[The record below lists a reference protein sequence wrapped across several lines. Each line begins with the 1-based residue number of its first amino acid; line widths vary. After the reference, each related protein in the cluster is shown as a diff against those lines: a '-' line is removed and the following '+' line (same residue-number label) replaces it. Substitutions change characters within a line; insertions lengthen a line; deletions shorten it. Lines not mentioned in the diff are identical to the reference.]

1 MNKHKFCVAPMMRY
15 TDLHDRY
22 LLRLISKKTFL
33 YTEMITTNSIVHGNC
48 LYQLNFNHEEHPVG
62 VQFGGNDPKDL
73 IYCSQIAEEY
83 GYDEINLNI
92 GCPSDR
98 VKKGKFG
105 ACLMKEP
112 DLVAECAH
120 KIISKVNIPVTIK
133 TRLGVDNFDS
143 YEFLHNF
150 IAKVSSSGVH
160 TVIIHARKALLS
172 GLSPRQNRSVPPLN
186 YKYVYQLKQD
196 FSHLEI
202 IINGGI
208 KSIEEAQSHLEKV
221 DGVMLGR
228 EVYTNPFLLKD
239 VDEKIFGEVKQN
251 INEKEVLEN
260 YLDYVIFMKNK
271 GFNSSIMLKHIFGLK
286 KGQTNAKVFRK
297 TISNIIANDS
307 IDKEKNVLIDLI

>member
-1 MNKHKFCVAPMMRY
+1 MYKHKFCVAPMMRY

-62 VQFGGNDPKDL
+62 VQFGGNNTKDL
-73 IYCSQIAEEY
+73 VYCSQIAEEY

-160 TVIIHARKALLS
+160 TVIIHARKAILS

-196 FSHLEI
+196 FPHLEI

-208 KSIEEAQSHLEKV
+208 KSIEEAHSHLEKV

-228 EVYTNPFLLKD
+228 EVYANPFLLKD
-239 VDEKIFGEVKQN
+239 VDERIFGEVKQH

>member
-1 MNKHKFCVAPMMRY
+1 
-15 TDLHDRY
+15 
-22 LLRLISKKTFL
+22 
-33 YTEMITTNSIVHGNC
+33 MITTNSIVHGNC

-62 VQFGGNDPKDL
+62 VQFGGNNSKDL
-73 IYCSQIAEEY
+73 VYCSQIAEEY

-133 TRLGVDNFDS
+133 TRLGVDNFDN

-160 TVIIHARKALLS
+160 TVIIHARKAILS

-196 FSHLEI
+196 FPHLEI

-208 KSIEEAQSHLEKV
+208 KSIEEAHSHLEKV

-228 EVYTNPFLLKD
+228 EVYANPFLLKD
-239 VDEKIFGEVKQN
+239 VDEKIFGEVKQH

>member
-1 MNKHKFCVAPMMRY
+1 MYKHKFCVAPMMRY

-62 VQFGGNDPKDL
+62 VQFGGNNPKDL
-73 IYCSQIAEEY
+73 VYCSQIAEEY

-160 TVIIHARKALLS
+160 TVIIHARKAILS

-196 FSHLEI
+196 FPHLEI

-208 KSIEEAQSHLEKV
+208 KSIEEAHSHLEKV

-228 EVYTNPFLLKD
+228 EVYANPFLLKD
-239 VDEKIFGEVKQN
+239 VDERIFGEVKQH
-251 INEKEVLEN
+251 INEKEV
-260 YLDYVIFMKNK
+260 
-271 GFNSSIMLKHIFGLK
+271 S
-286 KGQTNAKVFRK
+286 
-297 TISNIIANDS
+297 
-307 IDKEKNVLIDLI
+307 

>member
-1 MNKHKFCVAPMMRY
+1 MYKHKFCVAPMMRY

-62 VQFGGNDPKDL
+62 VQFGGNYPKDL
-73 IYCSQIAEEY
+73 VYCSQIAEEY

-160 TVIIHARKALLS
+160 TVIIHARKAILS

-196 FSHLEI
+196 FPHLEI

-208 KSIEEAQSHLEKV
+208 KSIEEAHSHLEKV

-228 EVYTNPFLLKD
+228 EVYANPFLLKD
-239 VDEKIFGEVKQN
+239 VDEKIFGEVKQH

>member
-1 MNKHKFCVAPMMRY
+1 MYKHKFCVAPMMRY

-62 VQFGGNDPKDL
+62 VQFGGNNPKDL
-73 IYCSQIAEEY
+73 VYCSQIAEEY

-160 TVIIHARKALLS
+160 TVIIHARKAILS

-196 FSHLEI
+196 FPHLEI

-208 KSIEEAQSHLEKV
+208 KSIEEAHSHLEKV

-228 EVYTNPFLLKD
+228 EVYANPFLLKIR
-239 VDEKIFGEVKQN
+239 KLIGRYIFSNLITKYFLN
-251 INEKEVLEN
+251 A
-260 YLDYVIFMKNK
+260 
-271 GFNSSIMLKHIFGLK
+271 NSIGK
-286 KGQTNAKVFRK
+286 KYYE
-297 TISNIIANDS
+297 TI
-307 IDKEKNVLIDLI
+307 